1 MLGNVRLDV
10 GWDGVSWTKN
20 PDEDDVTAG
29 GEDLGHALDGGAVH
43 REVEHHDGAGGRG
56 LIVRGQ
62 LLQAA
67 HLGLEVVNLQPVRA
81 FLDGEGHLAPVLG
94 QVLDTLEA
102 RDELEADEA
111 LLVPLDVLQEELVL
125 GDVGVREIKLNLIKH
140 TLGRVFTLFNNNFYL
155 ASSVKIFVTMMC
167 RYLK

>member
-1 MLGNVRLDV
+1 MLD
-10 GWDGVSWTKN
+10 
-20 PDEDDVTAG
+20 P
-29 GEDLGHALDGGAVH
+29 
-43 REVEHHDGAGGRG
+43 
-56 LIVRGQ
+56 
-62 LLQAA
+62 
-67 HLGLEVVNLQPVRA
+67 
-81 FLDGEGHLAPVLG
+81 
-94 QVLDTLEA
+94 LEA